1 MLYIILYIYIC
12 IYTHTRT
19 HTSLS
24 LSLYVYIYIYNIAHN
39 ICCVGTLQ
47 LSPPLIGL
55 SSLCSSGDRVCRIG
69 NKVLIQL
76 LDYTILY
83 YTILYYTVLYYT
95 VLYYTILYYTILQ
108 YTLLFVLSLLSLSLW
123 CPGTFGNTYLTGVP
137 NSISVQQHEICSGPI
152 NVHIIM
158 NIVIVFISMFVIDC
172 CLLHMQWSHKSS
184 GKFFQV

>member
-1 MLYIILYIYIC
+1 MYTHYAILYYIILYKYHAMYNTIYIYMY
-12 IYTHTRT
+12 IHI
-19 HTSLS
+19 HVHIHLSLS
-24 LSLYVYIYIYNIAHN
+24 LSICIYIYIYIYNIAHN

-108 YTLLFVLSLLSLSLW
+108 YTLLFVLSLLSLSL
-123 CPGTFGNTYLTGVP
+123 
-137 NSISVQQHEICSGPI
+137 
-152 NVHIIM
+152 
-158 NIVIVFISMFVIDC
+158 
-172 CLLHMQWSHKSS
+172 
-184 GKFFQV
+184 